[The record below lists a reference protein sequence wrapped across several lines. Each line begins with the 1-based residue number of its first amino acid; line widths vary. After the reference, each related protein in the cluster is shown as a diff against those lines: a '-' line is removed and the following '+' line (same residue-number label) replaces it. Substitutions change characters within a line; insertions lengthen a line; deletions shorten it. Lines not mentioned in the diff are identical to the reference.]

1 MMKHDFK
8 KSFKDGVKLII
19 NTNGNPLSIVMHLS
33 KKQLFLFLDKI
44 LPDDQ
49 DPPEA

>member
-1 MMKHDFK
+1 MKHNFK

-33 KKQLFLFLDKI
+33 KRQLFSFLDKI
-44 LPDDQ
+44 LPDDV
-49 DPPEA
+49 EKI